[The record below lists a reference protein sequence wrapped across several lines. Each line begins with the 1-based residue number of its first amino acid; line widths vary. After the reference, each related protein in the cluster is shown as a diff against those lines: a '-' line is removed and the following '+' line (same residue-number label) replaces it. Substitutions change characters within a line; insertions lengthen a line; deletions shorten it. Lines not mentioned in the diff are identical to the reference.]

1 MDILQVFKDWLAPS
15 KENTGNTAK
24 NRLKSMLVIDRSN
37 VSPEL
42 MNDIKDD
49 IIKVYQKY
57 FELNDEDMEVKF
69 DNNQN
74 TVILTTSI
82 SVLRVKRSIDT
93 TDAKDVNDYK
103 RNNHNRPKR

>member
-1 MDILQVFKDWLAPS
+1 MDILQIFKDWLAPG
-15 KENTGNTAK
+15 KEKTGSMAK
-24 NRLKSMLVIDRSN
+24 NRLQSMLVIDRSN

-49 IIKVYQKY
+49 IMKVYRKY
-57 FELNDEDMEVKF
+57 FELNDEDMEVNF

-82 SVLRVKRSIDT
+82 SVLRVKRVAETAPLKDT
-93 TDAKDVNDYK
+93 PDKRRVNP
-103 RNNHNRPKR
+103 NRPKR

>member
-1 MDILQVFKDWLAPS
+1 MDILQVFKDWLAPN
-15 KENTGNTAK
+15 KEHTGSTAK

-82 SVLRVKRSIDT
+82 SVLRVKRNID
-93 TDAKDVNDYK
+93 AANSKDDNDYK
-103 RNNHNRPKR
+103 RNNANRQKR

>member
-1 MDILQVFKDWLAPS
+1 
-15 KENTGNTAK
+15 
-24 NRLKSMLVIDRSN
+24 MLVIDRTN

-42 MNDIKDD
+42 MNCIKDD

-57 FELNDEDMEVKF
+57 FEINNEDMEVKF

-82 SVLRVKRSIDT
+82 SVLRVKRDIDAPKT
-93 TDAKDVNDYK
+93 AEENDYQ
-103 RNNHNRPKR
+103 RHNQSRARR

>member
-1 MDILQVFKDWLAPS
+1 MDILQVFKDWLVPN
-15 KENTGNTAK
+15 KENTGSTAK

-93 TDAKDVNDYK
+93 TKSQDNNDYK